1 MLGQRQTRGRMG
13 ASPGGLVLMPSDVV
27 RFGDD
32 FELDR
37 RAYELRRSGRS
48 LKLARIPM
56 EMLLLLVQRKGQL
69 VTREEIV
76 DQIWGKDVFLDT
88 DSSIN
93 AAIRKIRQALKDDP
107 EDPLFVQTITGKGY
121 RFVAP
126 TVEVQGP
133 AAEQGVSTAKPAG
146 ASWGW
151 LGWRAAL
158 AAVLV
163 VILAGGEYFL
173 QFRARSDSA
182 SNPRRAM
189 MAVLPFANLSDDP
202 QQEYFSDGLTEEII
216 TDLGRTQPGTA
227 RRCRS
232 NLSCG
237 VYEYQQD
244 NYPNRTRTGSRL
256 HTGGKRPAR
265 GCNSSH
271 QRSTDSGQGSST
283 SLGAQL

>member
-1 MLGQRQTRGRMG
+1 MLGQWQTRGRMG
-13 ASPGGLVLMPSDVV
+13 ASPGGLVLMPSDVI

-37 RAYELRRSGRS
+37 RAFELRCSGRS

-69 VTREEIV
+69 VTREEII

-107 EDPLFVQTITGKGY
+107 ENPLFVQTITGKGY

-133 AAEQGVSTAKPAG
+133 SAEQGGSTAKPAG

-158 AAVLV
+158 PAVLV

-173 QFRARSDSA
+173 QFRARSHSA
-182 SNPRRAM
+182 SNPRRVM

-216 TDLGRTQPGTA
+216 TDLGELNPERLGVVARTSAAAYTSTNKTITQIGHELESITYWREA
-227 RRCRS
+227 SGER
-232 NLSCG
+232 
-237 VYEYQQD
+237 VQQLASAL
-244 NYPNRTRTGSRL
+244 N
-256 HTGGKRPAR
+256 
-265 GCNSSH
+265 
-271 QRSTDSGQGSST
+271 
-283 SLGAQL
+283 